1 MAEFPFQLVIK
12 RSSPVEAKE
21 SLLCTSLLRSI
32 PGRREVYDARWNDKS
47 VIAKVF
53 SHKIRAR
60 RHLKRE
66 WRGLSQLQE
75 RGLNAPKPL
84 FCGKTE
90 SGRWAVVLEKIVDS
104 ATAFDALN
112 ETTDKDKKLDLLI
125 RVCREMAKQ
134 HSKGVLQKDLHLR
147 NFLLAGDRIYALDP
161 RQMEFF
167 SAPLSRKKSVNNLA
181 MLVGYVPT
189 GDTASVGTICR
200 EYFQARG
207 WDFGKSDEALLQKQL
222 AAHKKRVIRGG
233 LKKCLRTNRRHLKIK
248 DRQYAAECDRGFCCE
263 NEMNDF
269 IQQVETL
276 MDAGL
281 TLKNGSTSS
290 VSRLTWNGRDLV
302 VKRYNHK
309 GLAHSLRHTAKR
321 SRACRAWLHG
331 HRLEMLDIPTPKPL
345 AYIEQ
350 RKGGLVWK
358 SYLVTE
364 YVEGRKL
371 HDFLRDDGVSQEQR
385 LAATQAV
392 MRLLERL
399 WKYRITH
406 GDLKHTNVL
415 VTKNGPVLTDLDGM
429 TVHRWKLLYKNKRTK
444 DMERFLKEEGR
455 LPLTQSHSLNP
466 TVEANQAA
474 QRPAGGFDKMR
485 MEDWTIRIHEDLR
498 QPDIRNLLS
507 VNDSEADGGGPFT
520 RVPSSDYARV
530 FRYHVCSNGVSS
542 VFYLKRYLYRSSL
555 DFVKH
560 SPRSSRARRA
570 FDASLML
577 QEHGFDAPA
586 VIGLFERRRGP
597 FVTDNMLLTREVRN
611 AAPIMQLLKDV
622 RNCSDR
628 DTLLA
633 KRDLIRAFAGTVG
646 RMHAKGIFHGDL
658 RLGNVLVVK
667 EHENWRFYFIDNE
680 RTKKFRFLPSR
691 LRLKNLVQVN
701 MFFHGISKT
710 DRLRFLRSYL
720 ESNPSVQDHYSAW
733 IRRIIAKTD
742 RRLRK
747 KHWPEE

>member
-66 WRGLSQLQE
+66 WRGLSRLQD
-75 RGLNAPKPL
+75 RGLNSPKPL

-112 ETTDKDKKLDLLI
+112 ETTDKDKKLDLLV
-125 RVCREMAKQ
+125 RVCRELAKQ

-181 MLVGYVPT
+181 MLVGYVPA
-189 GDTASVGTICR
+189 GDTASVGAICK

-207 WDFGKSDEALLQKQL
+207 WNVAKSDEALLQKQS

-248 DRQYAAECDRGFCCE
+248 DRRYAAECDRDFCHE
-263 NEMNDF
+263 TEMNDF
-269 IQQVETL
+269 IQQVDAL
-276 MDAGL
+276 MAAGQI
-281 TLKNGSTSS
+281 LKNGQTSC
-290 VSRLTWNGRDLV
+290 VSRLTWNGKDVV
-302 VKRYNHK
+302 VKRYNHR
-309 GLAHSLRHTAKR
+309 GLIHSLRHTAKR

-331 HRLEMLDIPTPKPL
+331 HRLGMLEISTPKPL

-350 RKGGLVWK
+350 RKGRLVWK

-364 YVEGRKL
+364 YVEGRRL
-371 HDFLRDDGVSQEQR
+371 HDFLHDDRVSYEQR
-385 LAATQAV
+385 LAATGAV
-392 MRLLERL
+392 VRLLERL

-415 VTKNGPVLTDLDGM
+415 VTRDGPVLTDLDGM
-429 TVHRWKLLYKNKRTK
+429 AVHRWKLLYKNKRTK
-444 DMERFLKEEGR
+444 DMERFLKEEGS
-455 LPLTQSHSLNP
+455 LPVIDAKT
-466 TVEANQAA
+466 
-474 QRPAGGFDKMR
+474 QRPISAKEREAHRLADDFDKTGVG
-485 MEDWTIRIHEDLR
+485 DWAIRIHKDFPK
-498 QPDIRNLLS
+498 QSIAGLLS
-507 VNDSEADGGGPFT
+507 VNDPEAEGEGPFA
-520 RVPSSDYARV
+520 RVPSSDYTRV
-530 FRYHVCSNGVSS
+530 FKCHLSANGQSPTL
-542 VFYLKRYLYRSSL
+542 YMKQYLYRSRL

-560 SPRSSRARRA
+560 LLRASRAKRA
-570 FDASLML
+570 FQASLML
-577 QEHGFDAPA
+577 RKNGFDAPD
-586 VIGLFERRRGP
+586 VIGLFERCFGP
-597 FVTDNMLLTREVRN
+597 FALDNMLVTKEVENATPMPQRLREMCR
-611 AAPIMQLLKDV
+611 
-622 RNCSDR
+622 RSDAEA
-628 DTLLA
+628 LVH
-633 KRDLIRAFAGTVG
+633 KRALIRAFAETIGQ
-646 RMHAKGIFHGDL
+646 MHARGIFHGDL

-667 EHENWRFYFIDNE
+667 EQENWRFYFIDNE
-680 RTKKFRFLPSR
+680 RTRKCHRLPAR
-691 LRLKNLVQVN
+691 LRLKNLLQVN
-701 MFFHGISKT
+701 MFYANDITNT
-710 DRLRFLRSYL
+710 DRMRFFRAYLSMSSYA
-720 ESNPSVQDHYSAW
+720 EIHY
-733 IRRIIAKTD
+733 RRWARKVIAKTN

-747 KHWPEE
+747 SDRN